1 MFHRSSLR
9 HNVAGGLL
17 LDWGIMFQTRAS
29 DGGNWFVDG
38 RHPAGWLL
46 LAMLRS
52 VDDLI
57 DDYQQDY
64 LGKETH

>member
-1 MFHRSSLR
+1 
-9 HNVAGGLL
+9 
-17 LDWGIMFQTRAS
+17 MFQTRAS